1 MTQTVTQKIMA
12 LNGAEAIAEAMRQ
25 INPDVVASYPITP
38 QTIIVERF
46 SEFVADGL
54 VDTEFI
60 AAESEHSALSA
71 SIGAAA
77 AGGRAMTATASQGF
91 ALMWEMLYI
100 AAGMRLPIVM
110 AVANRALG
118 APININCDHGDSMGG
133 RDSGWIQLYSENVQ
147 EAYDNTVQAVKIG
160 ENRDVRL
167 PVMVCMDGFTTSHAV
182 ERVDVL
188 DDDTV
193 KKFVGEYHI
202 DHPLLDVDHAV
213 TYGAMDLSDYYFE
226 HKMQQIEAMKKAKPV
241 IEQVSRAYGALSGRS
256 YGLVEPYNME
266 NADLAI
272 VILGSTAGTVKSLID
287 EVNDPR
293 LGLLKIRAFRPFP
306 TEEIAAN
313 LKNCKAVAVLDR
325 AASFGGIG
333 GTVFPEVRA
342 ALYDVPNRPQIV
354 NYIYGLGGRDT
365 TMDMLK
371 TVYDDLDTTVK
382 TGKSDPVLRF
392 LGLRGD

>member
-54 VDTEFI
+54 VDTEFV

-77 AGGRAMTATASQGF
+77 AGGRSMTATSSQGF

-110 AVANRALG
+110 AVANRALSG
-118 APININCDHGDSMGG
+118 PINIHCDHSDSMGG

-147 EAYDNTVQAVKIG
+147 EAYDNTIQAIKIG
-160 ENRDVRL
+160 EHQNVRL

-188 DDDTV
+188 DDNAV

-202 DHPLLDVDHAV
+202 DHPLLDVDQAV
-213 TYGAMDLSDYYFE
+213 TYGPLALPEYYFE
-226 HKMQQIEAMKKAKPV
+226 IKMQQIEAMTNAKPV
-241 IEQVSRAYGALSGRS
+241 IEQVSKAYGSISGRS

-266 NADLAI
+266 KAELAI
-272 VILGSTAGTVKSLID
+272 VILGSTAGTAKSLLD
-287 EVNDPR
+287 DLNDPR
-293 LGLLKIRAFRPFP
+293 LGLLKIRTFRPFP

-313 LKNCKAVAVLDR
+313 LRKCKAVAVLDR
-325 AASFGGIG
+325 AASFGSIG
-333 GTVFPEVRA
+333 GPVFSEVRA
-342 ALYDVPNRPQIV
+342 ALYDEPKRPQIV

-365 TMDMLK
+365 TTDMLK
-371 TVYDDLDTTVK
+371 TVYDDLDTVAK
-382 TGKSDPVLRF
+382 TGKPDPVQRF
-392 LGLRGD
+392 LGLRDD